1 MKNKETARR
10 LRDALNKKELTASEL
25 AKRSGVSKASISQ
38 YMNGSHVP
46 SNISASKLANVLD
59 VNPLYLMGFDLPTEV
74 PEYNPLQDANWKKFE
89 AIYHIQTGSLELLRL
104 YNDLGPA
111 DQKQVL
117 DYARFLFSQKE

>member
-10 LRDALNKKELTASEL
+10 LRDALNRKELTASEL

-59 VNPLYLMGFDLPTEV
+59 VNPLYLMGFDIPEEIPKYNQLNGADRDALFKLPDGSAEII
-74 PEYNPLQDANWKKFE
+74 E
-89 AIYHIQTGSLELLRL
+89 IYRS
-104 YNDLGPA
+104 LGPA
-111 DQKQVL
+111 RRKQL
-117 DYARFLFSQKE
+117 KDYAKFLFSQKE